1 MSSLPDVDLSTKI
14 AIFAVHPSGL
24 QEGLASQSFGVI
36 LLSKPDLDAQ
46 LSSSLVGVMSI
57 GRMQSSLPSS
67 SVRPRCPHREFHKL
81 FARELVDLLV
91 DDLVVDIALRSDDL
105 HCDFLLGCS
114 PS

>member
-1 MSSLPDVDLSTKI
+1 M
-14 AIFAVHPSGL
+14 
-24 QEGLASQSFGVI
+24 I

-46 LSSSLVGVMSI
+46 LSSSLVGVMAI
-57 GRMQSSLPSS
+57 GQDAEFVAVLIRQA
-67 SVRPRCPHREFHKL
+67 RCPHREFHKL